1 MAIRQFVKML
11 PNEVWKDL
19 PNHEAKGPVWYKY
32 AISNHGRVVKYNK
45 RISDGFLLQLSRQAN
60 YPIWRKKLNGEYY
73 TALIHRLVA
82 KHFLPKPKAAQKFII
97 HLDHNYENNKYNNL
111 KWATQDEVTAHN
123 KKNPR
128 VKAALKRRKDF
139 PTQKGSKLDVKK
151 VMTIKKMLKEK
162 KTLKAIAKKFGV
174 SDMQIHRIKTKENW
188 AHVKLPRG

>member
-1 MAIRQFVKML
+1 MAIRQSVKML

-32 AISNHGRVVKYNK
+32 AISNHGRIVKYNK
-45 RISDGFLLQLSRQAN
+45 RIADGFLLQLSRQAN

-97 HLDHNYENNKYNNL
+97 HLDHNYENNKFTNL
-111 KWATQDEVTAHN
+111 KWATQDDVTAHN

-128 VKAALKRRKDF
+128 VKAALKKRKDN
-139 PTQKGSKLDVKK
+139 PTQKGAKLDVKK
-151 VMTIKKMLKEK
+151 VLVIKKLLKEK
-162 KTLKAIAKKFGV
+162 KTLKAIAAKFGV

-188 AHVKLPRG
+188 AHVKLPRV